1 MADLPLFGIGGL
13 AAFGSAFLCVRW
25 LLRYISSH
33 DFTLFAWYRIVFGV
47 IVLVTAHYGLVNW
60 AE

>member
-1 MADLPLFGIGGL
+1 MFGLG
-13 AAFGSAFLCVRW
+13 AFSAFVSAFFCVRW

-33 DFTLFAWYRIVFGV
+33 DFLWFAWYRIVFGV
-47 IVLVTAHYGLVNW
+47 IVLATALTGWVSW